1 MAKKDPRIDQYDE
14 LRLDAERARLPFDKD
29 VLLNLAFYLDQ
40 QYAVWN
46 AESNSIQVAPRSPG
60 MKNAP
65 RVVAN
70 KIMHFVLKQRAAAL
84 EAHPTVDVL
93 PATDDPVDMS
103 IASVALAYLQW
114 LSEPQVGDVDGELA
128 DAVMWALAGGE
139 GYLKWGWNEKE
150 KRPDIMSCSPLEVYT
165 DPFARRFKQAR
176 YIIHDQFL
184 DATQVK
190 EIYGKDIPPT
200 SQSRADIAKAALLRD
215 MGVAPVLNGVLVH
228 ELWLRPDVDSRWP
241 DGLFVVWAGNEILHI
256 DEKYPYQHGKLP
268 FTILGSVPRP
278 GSPHYTCTVKYLRS
292 AQMELNKYHG
302 QRLSVRDAFAN
313 PKWWIP
319 SELELEA
326 PPDDSPNQILR
337 GVSGGGAYK
346 PEVIQPSVFPE
357 NSDGAWIVDEMRD
370 IAGQHETSQ
379 GRVPGRVEAARAI
392 ELLKQADDS
401 HLAELQRTIAAS
413 LSDGYWQALMLAKQY
428 GPESTIVQSYSR
440 EGIPEVRRFLKEE
453 IKPGMRVRV
462 MMGTGLATTRAA
474 RQDQAMMLWQNQ
486 IITDPEVMA
495 DLMDI
500 PVGTLT
506 PQKVFDVREARNE
519 NLMIAEGT
527 DDEGKP
533 GTPIVP
539 NSWDEHDIH
548 IREHNNYRKTA
559 EFQNLP
565 TEVKQKFE
573 FHVQSHKTMRLEV
586 LKEQME
592 EQAVMAQAAGM
603 GQGPPPDQVEEAA
616 PTEIPQGGAP
626 GSAPVV

>member
-1 MAKKDPRIDQYDE
+1 MAKVDPQVQVFDE
-14 LRLDAERARLPFDKD
+14 LRTDAERARLPFDKD

-46 AESNSIQVAPRSPG
+46 AETEAIQVAPRPPG
-60 MKNAP
+60 LKNAP

-103 IASVALAYLQW
+103 LASVALAYLQW
-114 LSEPQVGDVDGELA
+114 LSEPQVADVDGELA

-139 GYLKWGWNEKE
+139 GYLKWGWNETE
-150 KRPDIMSCSPLEVYT
+150 KRPDIMSCSPLEVYV
-165 DPFARRFKQAR
+165 DPYARRFKQAR
-176 YIIHDQFL
+176 YIVHDQFL
-184 DATQVK
+184 DVTQVK
-190 EIYGKDIPPT
+190 ELYGVEVEPT
-200 SQSRADIAKAALLRD
+200 SQSRADVAKAALLRD

-228 ELWLRPDVDSRWP
+228 ELWFRPGVDSRWP
-241 DGLFVVWAGNEILHI
+241 KGRFVVWAGNQILHEAT
-256 DEKYPYQHGKLP
+256 DFPYKHGKLP

-302 QRLSVRDAFAN
+302 QRLSVRDAFAS

-319 SELELEA
+319 TELELES

-337 GVSGGGAYK
+337 GVSSGGQYK

-357 NSDGAWIVDEMRD
+357 NSDGDWIVAEMRD
-370 IAGQHETSQ
+370 IAGQHETSHGQ
-379 GRVPGRVEAARAI
+379 VPGRVEAARAI
-392 ELLKQADDS
+392 ELLKQSDDS

-428 GPESTIVQSYSR
+428 GPEETIVQSYSR
-440 EGIPEVRRFLKEE
+440 DGIPEVKRFMKEE

-519 NLMIAEGT
+519 NLAIASGE
-527 DDEGKP
+527 DEDGNP
-533 GTPIVP
+533 GTAIVP

-548 IREHNNYRKTA
+548 IREHNNYRKTS
-559 EFQNLP
+559 EFESLP
-565 TEVKQKFE
+565 LEVKQKFE
-573 FHVQSHKTMRLEV
+573 FHVQTHKNMRLEA

-592 EQAVMAQAAGM
+592 EQAVMMQA
-603 GQGPPPDQVEEAA
+603 
-616 PTEIPQGGAP
+616 TQGGGGQAPDVVEDQGQPLDQQMTAP
-626 GSAPVV
+626 GEVPVA